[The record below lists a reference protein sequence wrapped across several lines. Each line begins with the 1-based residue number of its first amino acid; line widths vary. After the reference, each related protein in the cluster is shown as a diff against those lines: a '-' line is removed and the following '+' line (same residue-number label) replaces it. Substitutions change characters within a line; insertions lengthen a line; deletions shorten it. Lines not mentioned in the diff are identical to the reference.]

1 MLDRKYD
8 NALAE
13 VMAHCAND
21 RKIQN
26 ALVDQVPCI
35 IALQDRALAYIRRS
49 TVFSEEGEIVQYQAA
64 KLIVD
69 DLLRFAP
76 IGELFWDPEVTEI
89 MVIAP
94 DDVWVECQGR
104 IKPVDV
110 QFHDE
115 EHVLRTIDRI
125 VSPDGC
131 RCDNRGRQFYAC
143 SLLCK
148 GTPFDGCRVS
158 AIRDDT
164 DGHWKLNI
172 RKRGNDVPV
181 DAPHQHIYHG
191 CLVESMADYYRALVS
206 ARMGI
211 SDGCPDKK
219 TQPPQLLTETPGTWA
234 QLPRIPTAK
243 KKEIS

>member
-26 ALVDQVPCI
+26 ALVNQVPCI

-89 MVIAP
+89 MVNAP

-110 QFHDE
+110 QFHD
-115 EHVLRTIDRI
+115 RNT
-125 VSPDGC
+125 S
-131 RCDNRGRQFYAC
+131 
-143 SLLCK
+143 
-148 GTPFDGCRVS
+148 
-158 AIRDDT
+158 
-164 DGHWKLNI
+164 
-172 RKRGNDVPV
+172 
-181 DAPHQHIYHG
+181 
-191 CLVESMADYYRALVS
+191 
-206 ARMGI
+206 
-211 SDGCPDKK
+211 
-219 TQPPQLLTETPGTWA
+219 
-234 QLPRIPTAK
+234 
-243 KKEIS
+243 